1 MINAAEIR
9 NNLAGAWALMN
20 NRADGLKLLDTSVD
34 GFWGSFG
41 AILLIVP
48 FAIVAV
54 IGERTL
60 MMPAEGAEPLSG
72 ALFARHALLLVADW
86 IAFPLVFA
94 ALARPLGLSRN
105 YVPFIVA
112 RNWGAVI
119 TTAIA
124 SIAYGLIFTGIVPAG
139 AAPLLLVFVLGLAL
153 RFSYCIARTTLGVPP
168 GVAIPIVVLDLLLSL
183 ILEGIFGG

>member
-1 MINAAEIR
+1 MIDAAEIR
-9 NNLAGAWALMN
+9 NHLAGAWALMN

-34 GFWGSFG
+34 GFWRSFG
-41 AILLIVP
+41 AILLIIP

-60 MMPAEGAEPLSG
+60 IPTEHVQPLSG
-72 ALFARHALLLVADW
+72 AVFARHALLLVTDW
-86 IAFPLVFA
+86 VAFPLVFA
-94 ALARPLGLSRN
+94 ALARPLGLGRN

-112 RNWGAVI
+112 RNWAAVI

-124 SIAYGLIFTGIVPAG
+124 SMAYGMIVTGIVPAG
-139 AAPLLLVFVLGLAL
+139 GAPLLLVFVLGLAL

-183 ILEGIFGG
+183 MLEGIFGG